1 MDDRNLM
8 ENLLL
13 LEKGACSLYLN
24 GAIESGT
31 ANVNQTFDCALQDSL
46 TMQDQ
51 IYTKMASRGWYQ
63 PEQAEQQKMQQVKQK
78 FSMPAGQ

>member
-24 GAIESGT
+24 GAVESGT
-31 ANVNQTFDCALQDSL
+31 ANIHQTFDGALKDSIS
-46 TMQDQ
+46 MQDQ
-51 IYTKMASRGWYQ
+51 IYSKMTARGWYQ

-78 FSMPAGQ
+78 FSMQSGQ